1 MSQIKYLDLLWD
13 FALEGGGRGES
24 NMKEAQAPA
33 RLQVFTSEQ
42 ELFESRGKAEPY
54 PVALPMDW
62 ARHASRMRSK
72 LGEGA
77 PLPPGLLLEGGFL
90 LWQVLPAEA
99 RQPLEQAT
107 REQPVR
113 LKISSNSPTV
123 DDLPWEWLNDGSRP
137 PFALLEEMRLS
148 RSVPIR
154 LAMPPMSIQPPIRVL
169 VVLTNPKVQRLL
181 DPVRELKAIRSRLS
195 RQPYQ
200 VRLLD
205 EPNFGALADA
215 LQEGPHI
222 VHYIG
227 HAGVDRGQG
236 NLILHSASDVTQW
249 ISAPELSKLMPP
261 SVRLLCLSTC
271 FTAPNYQILGL
282 PRLAHATANYR
293 LPTVVANR
301 YPVQEDGVRLF
312 WRAFYAGLVQQDGNV
327 NEAFH
332 LGQTAVAVN
341 LGDQGDWGSFSLI
354 IRDQTGEVLHLERAT
369 DKSPDQYTAQI
380 QAQFA
385 TQLANDLAQQLRA
398 YGDSA
403 PANLQKLF
411 EEEADAAASLLDDY

>member
-1 MSQIKYLDLLWD
+1 MRQIKYIDLLWD
-13 FALEGGGRGES
+13 FTLKGSGRGDPG
-24 NMKEAQAPA
+24 MKDAQAPA
-33 RLQVFTSEQ
+33 RLQVFNSEQ
-42 ELFESRGKAEPY
+42 EMFERRGKREPY
-54 PVALPMDW
+54 LVVLPMDW
-62 ARHASRMRSK
+62 ARHAAKMRSK
-72 LGEGA
+72 LGEGSS
-77 PLPPGLLLEGGFL
+77 LPPDLLLQGGYL
-90 LWQVLPAEA
+90 LWQALPPEA
-99 RQPLEQAT
+99 RQPLEQAVSD
-107 REQPVR
+107 QPVR
-113 LKISSNSPTV
+113 LKISSNSPTI

-137 PFALLEEMRLS
+137 PFALLEEVRLS

-169 VVLTNPKVQRLL
+169 VVLTNPRDQSLL

-195 RQPYQ
+195 RRPYK

-205 EPNFGALADA
+205 EPSFSALAEA

-249 ISAPELSKLMPP
+249 ISAPELSKLLPP
-261 SVRLLCLSTC
+261 TVRLLCLSTC

-293 LPTVVANR
+293 LPTVVTNR
-301 YPVQEDGVRLF
+301 YPVQEAGVRLF

-327 NEAFH
+327 NEGFH
-332 LGQTAVAVN
+332 LGQSAVA
-341 LGDQGDWGSFSLI
+341 GDPDTQADWGSYSLV
-354 IRDQTGEVLHLERAT
+354 IRDQTGEALRLERAT
-369 DKSPDQYTAQI
+369 EKSPDQYTAQI

-403 PANLQKLF
+403 PENLQKLF